1 MAADMQNGAFR
12 QDNMEVPKGDRVL
25 PMFSLK
31 GRTAIV
37 SGAGAGIGLAAAQ
50 AFAEAGANVAIW
62 YNSNKQ
68 ALKEAE
74 NIEKTYGVKCTFFG
88 VPNARTRFGSLIS
101 LCPPCRGIPPCRM
114 LALVLMI

>member
-1 MAADMQNGAFR
+1 MATDMKNGAFQ
-12 QDNMEVPKGDRVL
+12 QDNMDVPKGDRVL

-37 SGAGAGIGLAAAQ
+37 SGAGAGIGLGVAQ

-74 NIEKTYGVKCTFFG
+74 SIEKEYGVKCRSTFFLQ
-88 VPNARTRFGSLIS
+88 NQTKRHRNIMTKNI
-101 LCPPCRGIPPCRM
+101 
-114 LALVLMI
+114 